1 MSGTMNPW
9 LAVADRSVAGSIND
23 VLVPLIDVL
32 LVVLCFL
39 LWAGV
44 SQVKSPI
51 QAIGPKTS
59 AVGDQPSLRIV
70 MEPQGFW
77 RWDGTSISE
86 EELRGRLQRQNLQ
99 GETSTVLLSPS
110 DELSVL
116 EVSHRFNSLQ
126 VLAGDRLQLQLP
138 GEDLQR

>member
-1 MSGTMNPW
+1 
-9 LAVADRSVAGSIND
+9 
-23 VLVPLIDVL
+23 
-32 LVVLCFL
+32 
-39 LWAGV
+39 
-44 SQVKSPI
+44 
-51 QAIGPKTS
+51 
-59 AVGDQPSLRIV
+59 

-138 GEDLQR
+138 GEDLPR